1 MRYHPNLIIYKVLNR
16 YLSKSDQVNFDK
28 HLSKYKDQRSKY
40 FYNGMLKHFDLEKL
54 RTEPLL
60 WEDIWIY
67 NYCNYEI
74 TDKIRRDGL
83 ISKYEREVF
92 IYDEKD
98 FQRYLKERNSQ
109 KQ

>member
-1 MRYHPNLIIYKVLNR
+1 MKYHPNLIMYKVFSR
-16 YLSKSDQVNFDK
+16 YLSESDQVKFDK
-28 HLSKYKDQRSKY
+28 LLSKYKDQRRKY
-40 FYNGMLKHFDLEKL
+40 FYNGMLKYFNIEKL

-74 TDKIRRDGL
+74 TDKIRRNGL

-92 IYDEKD
+92 IYDELE
-98 FQRYLKERNSQ
+98 FQNYLKKRN
-109 KQ
+109 KK